1 MTKIQYVFWSNA
13 KTIQKCNF
21 PNWSRFRLKKKPIK
35 IILKLKF
42 NMQTAFY

>member
-21 PNWSRFRLKKKPIK
+21 PNWSRFRLKKKPNQNYSK
-35 IILKLKF
+35 IEV
-42 NMQTAFY
+42 